1 MENTRNQ
8 DGIGAWELLAAS
20 FGTSYQDTRCRTI
33 GAIEEDLEQ
42 AFPEYSVRRG
52 FTSRMIIN
60 RVKTR
65 DQIVIDSLEEAC
77 RTIGAIEEDLEQAFP
92 EYSVRRGFTSR
103 MIINRVKTRDQ
114 IVIDSLE
121 EALRRAADNGVKRLI
136 VQPTHIMDG
145 FEYTALADKVAEYSR
160 FFEAAAVGKPLLSS
174 EGDFQAVVQALI
186 EETEEYDD
194 GETAFCFMG
203 HGTEAQANQVYR
215 KLQEMFL
222 AAGQENYF
230 IGTEETEEY
239 DDGETA
245 FCFMGHGTEAQ
256 ANQVYRKLQEMF
268 LAAGQENYFIGTVEA
283 EPALEEVLAQVK
295 KGSYKRA
302 VLQPLMIVAGD
313 HANNDMA
320 GEEEGSWKQAFE
332 EAGYEVSCILRGLGE
347 LEKIRQL
354 FVKHAKEAES
364 CLLAV

>member
-8 DGIGAWELLAAS
+8 DGIGEKELLAAS
-20 FGTSYQDTRCRTI
+20 FGTSYQETRCRTI
-33 GAIEEDLEQ
+33 GAIEEELEQ
-42 AFPEYSVRRG
+42 AFPGYSVRRG

-65 DQIVIDSLEEAC
+65 DQII
-77 RTIGAIEEDLEQAFP
+77 
-92 EYSVRRGFTSR
+92 
-103 MIINRVKTRDQ
+103 
-114 IVIDSLE
+114 IDSLE
-121 EALRRAADNGVKRLI
+121 EALKRAADNKVRHLI
-136 VQPTHIMDG
+136 VQPTHMMDG
-145 FEYTALADKVAEYSR
+145 FEYMALVNKVEEYSNQ
-160 FFEAAAVGKPLLSS
+160 FEQTAVGKPLLSA
-174 EGDFQAVVQALI
+174 EEDFQAVIQALI

-215 KLQEMFL
+215 KLQEMFR
-222 AAGQENYF
+222 AAG
-230 IGTEETEEY
+230 
-239 DDGETA
+239 
-245 FCFMGHGTEAQ
+245 H
-256 ANQVYRKLQEMF
+256 
-268 LAAGQENYFIGTVEA
+268 ENYFIGTVEA

-295 KGSYKRA
+295 EGSYKRA

-347 LEKIRQL
+347 LEKIRQI

-364 CLLAV
+364 CLSAVR

>member
-1 MENTRNQ
+1 MLFRSGGFLAIGRDIIFLHLIVISLIQCYYYLYTYLKQNETEDASLENTRNQ

-65 DQIVIDSLEEAC
+65 DQIA
-77 RTIGAIEEDLEQAFP
+77 
-92 EYSVRRGFTSR
+92 
-103 MIINRVKTRDQ
+103 
-114 IVIDSLE
+114 IDSLE

-136 VQPTHIMDG
+136 VQPTHMMDG

-194 GETAFCFMG
+194 KETAFCFMG
-203 HGTEAQANQVYR
+203 HGTEAQANHVYR

-222 AAGQENYF
+222 AAG
-230 IGTEETEEY
+230 
-239 DDGETA
+239 
-245 FCFMGHGTEAQ
+245 H
-256 ANQVYRKLQEMF
+256 
-268 LAAGQENYFIGTVEA
+268 ENYFIGTVEA

-320 GEEEGSWKQAFE
+320 GDEEGSWKRAFE
-332 EAGYEVSCILRGLGE
+332 EAGYEVSCILKGLGE
-347 LEKIRQL
+347 LEKIRRI
-354 FVKHAKEAES
+354 FVRHAKEAES
-364 CLLAV
+364 SLSEA

>member
-1 MENTRNQ
+1 MAIGRDIIFLHLIVISLIQCYYYLYTYLKQNETEDASLENTRNQ
-8 DGIGAWELLAAS
+8 DGIGEKELLAAS

-65 DQIVIDSLEEAC
+65 DQIA
-77 RTIGAIEEDLEQAFP
+77 
-92 EYSVRRGFTSR
+92 
-103 MIINRVKTRDQ
+103 
-114 IVIDSLE
+114 IDSLE

-136 VQPTHIMDG
+136 VQPTHMMDG

-222 AAGQENYF
+222 AAG
-230 IGTEETEEY
+230 
-239 DDGETA
+239 
-245 FCFMGHGTEAQ
+245 H
-256 ANQVYRKLQEMF
+256 
-268 LAAGQENYFIGTVEA
+268 ENYFIGTVEA

-320 GEEEGSWKQAFE
+320 GDEEGSWKRAFE

-347 LEKIRQL
+347 LEKIRRI
-354 FVKHAKEAES
+354 FIKHAKEAES

>member
-1 MENTRNQ
+1 MAIGRDIIFLHLIVISLIQCYYYLYTYLKQNETEDTSLENTRNQ

-65 DQIVIDSLEEAC
+65 DQIVIDSLEEA
-77 RTIGAIEEDLEQAFP
+77 
-92 EYSVRRGFTSR
+92 
-103 MIINRVKTRDQ
+103 
-114 IVIDSLE
+114 
-121 EALRRAADNGVKRLI
+121 LRRAADNGVKRLI
-136 VQPTHIMDG
+136 VQPTHMMDG

-174 EGDFQAVVQALI
+174 EGDFQAVIQAL
-186 EETEEYDD
+186 
-194 GETAFCFMG
+194 
-203 HGTEAQANQVYR
+203 
-215 KLQEMFL
+215 
-222 AAGQENYF
+222 
-230 IGTEETEEY
+230 TEETEEY

-256 ANQVYRKLQEMF
+256 ANHVYRKLQEMF
-268 LAAGQENYFIGTVEA
+268 LAAGHENYFIGTVEA

-320 GEEEGSWKQAFE
+320 GDEEGSWKRAFE

-347 LEKIRQL
+347 LEKIRRI
-354 FVKHAKEAES
+354 FVRHAKEAES
-364 CLLAV
+364 SLSEA

>member
-1 MENTRNQ
+1 MAIGRDIIFLHLIVISLIQCYYYLYTYLKQNETEDTSLENTRNQ

-65 DQIVIDSLEEAC
+65 DQIA
-77 RTIGAIEEDLEQAFP
+77 
-92 EYSVRRGFTSR
+92 
-103 MIINRVKTRDQ
+103 
-114 IVIDSLE
+114 IDSLE

-136 VQPTHIMDG
+136 VQPTHMMDG

-203 HGTEAQANQVYR
+203 HGTEAQANHVYR

-222 AAGQENYF
+222 AAG
-230 IGTEETEEY
+230 
-239 DDGETA
+239 
-245 FCFMGHGTEAQ
+245 H
-256 ANQVYRKLQEMF
+256 
-268 LAAGQENYFIGTVEA
+268 ENYFIGTVEA

-320 GEEEGSWKQAFE
+320 GDEEGSWKRAFE

-347 LEKIRQL
+347 LEKIRRI
-354 FVKHAKEAES
+354 FIKHAKEAES

>member
-1 MENTRNQ
+1 MAIGRDIIFLHLIVISLIQCYYYLYTYLKQNETEDASLENTRNQ
-8 DGIGAWELLAAS
+8 DGIGEKELLAAS
-20 FGTSYQDTRCRTI
+20 FGTSYQDTR
-33 GAIEEDLEQ
+33 
-42 AFPEYSVRRG
+42 
-52 FTSRMIIN
+52 
-60 RVKTR
+60 
-65 DQIVIDSLEEAC
+65 C

-136 VQPTHIMDG
+136 VQPTHMMDG

-174 EGDFQAVVQALI
+174 EGDFQAVIQAL
-186 EETEEYDD
+186 
-194 GETAFCFMG
+194 
-203 HGTEAQANQVYR
+203 
-215 KLQEMFL
+215 
-222 AAGQENYF
+222 
-230 IGTEETEEY
+230 TEETEEY

-256 ANQVYRKLQEMF
+256 ANHVYRKLQEMF
-268 LAAGQENYFIGTVEA
+268 LAAGHENYFIGTVEA

-320 GEEEGSWKQAFE
+320 GDEEGSWKRAFE

-347 LEKIRQL
+347 LEKIRRI
-354 FVKHAKEAES
+354 FIKHAKEAES
-364 CLLAV
+364 SLSEA

>member
-1 MENTRNQ
+1 MLFFLHLIVISLIQCYYYLYTYLKQNETEDTSLENTRNQ

-65 DQIVIDSLEEAC
+65 DQIVIDSLEEA
-77 RTIGAIEEDLEQAFP
+77 
-92 EYSVRRGFTSR
+92 
-103 MIINRVKTRDQ
+103 
-114 IVIDSLE
+114 
-121 EALRRAADNGVKRLI
+121 LRRAADNGVKRLI
-136 VQPTHIMDG
+136 VQPTHMMDG

-174 EGDFQAVVQALI
+174 EGDFQAVIQAL
-186 EETEEYDD
+186 
-194 GETAFCFMG
+194 
-203 HGTEAQANQVYR
+203 
-215 KLQEMFL
+215 
-222 AAGQENYF
+222 
-230 IGTEETEEY
+230 TEETEEY

-256 ANQVYRKLQEMF
+256 ANHVYRKLQEMF
-268 LAAGQENYFIGTVEA
+268 LAAGHENYFIGTVEA

-320 GEEEGSWKQAFE
+320 GDEEGSWKRAFE
-332 EAGYEVSCILRGLGE
+332 EAGYEVSCILKGLGE
-347 LEKIRQL
+347 LEKIRRI
-354 FVKHAKEAES
+354 FVRHAKEAES
-364 CLLAV
+364 SLSEA

>member
-8 DGIGAWELLAAS
+8 DGIGEKELLAAS
-20 FGTSYQDTRCRTI
+20 FGTSYQDTR
-33 GAIEEDLEQ
+33 
-42 AFPEYSVRRG
+42 
-52 FTSRMIIN
+52 
-60 RVKTR
+60 
-65 DQIVIDSLEEAC
+65 C

-136 VQPTHIMDG
+136 VQPTHMMDG

-194 GETAFCFMG
+194 KETAFCFMG

-222 AAGQENYF
+222 AAG
-230 IGTEETEEY
+230 
-239 DDGETA
+239 
-245 FCFMGHGTEAQ
+245 H
-256 ANQVYRKLQEMF
+256 
-268 LAAGQENYFIGTVEA
+268 ENYFIGTVEA

-320 GEEEGSWKQAFE
+320 GDEEGSWKRAFE
-332 EAGYEVSCILRGLGE
+332 EAGYEVSCILKGLGE
-347 LEKIRQL
+347 LEKIRRI
-354 FVKHAKEAES
+354 FVRHAKEAES
-364 CLLAV
+364 SLSEA

>member
-1 MENTRNQ
+1 MAIGRDIIFLHLIVISLIQCYYYLYTYLKQNETEDASLENTRNQ
-8 DGIGAWELLAAS
+8 DGIGEKELLAAS
-20 FGTSYQDTRCRTI
+20 FGTSYQDTR
-33 GAIEEDLEQ
+33 
-42 AFPEYSVRRG
+42 
-52 FTSRMIIN
+52 
-60 RVKTR
+60 
-65 DQIVIDSLEEAC
+65 C

-136 VQPTHIMDG
+136 VQPTHMMDG

-194 GETAFCFMG
+194 KETAFCFMG
-203 HGTEAQANQVYR
+203 HGTEAQANHVYR

-222 AAGQENYF
+222 AAG
-230 IGTEETEEY
+230 
-239 DDGETA
+239 
-245 FCFMGHGTEAQ
+245 H
-256 ANQVYRKLQEMF
+256 
-268 LAAGQENYFIGTVEA
+268 ENYFIGTVEA

-320 GEEEGSWKQAFE
+320 GDEEGSWKRAFE
-332 EAGYEVSCILRGLGE
+332 EAGYEVSCILKGLGE
-347 LEKIRQL
+347 LEKIRRI
-354 FVKHAKEAES
+354 FVRHAKEAES
-364 CLLAV
+364 SLSEA

>member
-1 MENTRNQ
+1 MLLAWGLFVAIRRDIIFLHLIVISLIQCYYYLYTYLKQNETEDTSLENTRNQ

-65 DQIVIDSLEEAC
+65 DQIA
-77 RTIGAIEEDLEQAFP
+77 
-92 EYSVRRGFTSR
+92 
-103 MIINRVKTRDQ
+103 
-114 IVIDSLE
+114 IDSLE

-136 VQPTHIMDG
+136 VQPTHMMDG

-174 EGDFQAVVQALI
+174 EGDFQAVIQAL
-186 EETEEYDD
+186 
-194 GETAFCFMG
+194 
-203 HGTEAQANQVYR
+203 
-215 KLQEMFL
+215 
-222 AAGQENYF
+222 
-230 IGTEETEEY
+230 TEETEEY

-268 LAAGQENYFIGTVEA
+268 LAAGHENYFIGTVEA

-320 GEEEGSWKQAFE
+320 GDEEGSWKRAFE

-347 LEKIRQL
+347 LEKIRRI
-354 FVKHAKEAES
+354 FVRHAKEAES
-364 CLLAV
+364 SLSEA

>member
-65 DQIVIDSLEEAC
+65 DQIVIDSLEEA
-77 RTIGAIEEDLEQAFP
+77 
-92 EYSVRRGFTSR
+92 
-103 MIINRVKTRDQ
+103 
-114 IVIDSLE
+114 
-121 EALRRAADNGVKRLI
+121 LRRAADNGVKRLI
-136 VQPTHIMDG
+136 VQPTHMMDG

-215 KLQEMFL
+215 KLQEMFR
-222 AAGQENYF
+222 AAG
-230 IGTEETEEY
+230 
-239 DDGETA
+239 
-245 FCFMGHGTEAQ
+245 H
-256 ANQVYRKLQEMF
+256 
-268 LAAGQENYFIGTVEA
+268 ENYFIGTVEA

-320 GEEEGSWKQAFE
+320 GDEEGSWKRAFE

-347 LEKIRQL
+347 LEKIRRI
-354 FVKHAKEAES
+354 FIKHAREAES
-364 CLLAV
+364 GLSAV

>member
-1 MENTRNQ
+1 MAIGRDIIFLHLIVISLIQCYYYLYTYLKQNETEDASLENTRNQ

-65 DQIVIDSLEEAC
+65 DQIA
-77 RTIGAIEEDLEQAFP
+77 
-92 EYSVRRGFTSR
+92 
-103 MIINRVKTRDQ
+103 
-114 IVIDSLE
+114 IDSLE

-136 VQPTHIMDG
+136 VQPTHMMDG

-222 AAGQENYF
+222 AAG
-230 IGTEETEEY
+230 
-239 DDGETA
+239 
-245 FCFMGHGTEAQ
+245 H
-256 ANQVYRKLQEMF
+256 
-268 LAAGQENYFIGTVEA
+268 ENYFIGTVEA

-320 GEEEGSWKQAFE
+320 GDEEGSWKRAFE

-347 LEKIRQL
+347 LEKIRRI
-354 FVKHAKEAES
+354 FIKHAKEAES

>member
-1 MENTRNQ
+1 MAIGRDIIFLHLIVISLIQCYYYLYTYLKQNETEDTSLENTRNQ

-33 GAIEEDLEQ
+33 GAIEEELER

-65 DQIVIDSLEEAC
+65 DQIA
-77 RTIGAIEEDLEQAFP
+77 
-92 EYSVRRGFTSR
+92 
-103 MIINRVKTRDQ
+103 
-114 IVIDSLE
+114 IDSLE
-121 EALRRAADNGVKRLI
+121 EALKRAADNKVRHLI
-136 VQPTHIMDG
+136 VQPTHMMDG
-145 FEYTALADKVAEYSR
+145 FEYTALVNKVEEYSHQ
-160 FFEAAAVGKPLLSS
+160 FERTAVGKPLLSS
-174 EGDFQAVVQALI
+174 EEDFQAVVQALI

-203 HGTEAQANQVYR
+203 HGTEAQANHVYR

-222 AAGQENYF
+222 AAG
-230 IGTEETEEY
+230 
-239 DDGETA
+239 
-245 FCFMGHGTEAQ
+245 H
-256 ANQVYRKLQEMF
+256 
-268 LAAGQENYFIGTVEA
+268 ENYFIGTVEA

-320 GEEEGSWKQAFE
+320 GDEEGSWKRAFE

-347 LEKIRQL
+347 LEKIRRI
-354 FVKHAKEAES
+354 FIKHAKEAES

>member
-1 MENTRNQ
+1 MAIGRDIIFLHLIVISLIQCYYYLYTYLKQNETEDTSLENTRNQ

-65 DQIVIDSLEEAC
+65 DQIVIDSLEEA
-77 RTIGAIEEDLEQAFP
+77 
-92 EYSVRRGFTSR
+92 
-103 MIINRVKTRDQ
+103 
-114 IVIDSLE
+114 
-121 EALRRAADNGVKRLI
+121 LRRAADNGVKRLI
-136 VQPTHIMDG
+136 VQPTHMMDG

-222 AAGQENYF
+222 AAG
-230 IGTEETEEY
+230 
-239 DDGETA
+239 
-245 FCFMGHGTEAQ
+245 H
-256 ANQVYRKLQEMF
+256 
-268 LAAGQENYFIGTVEA
+268 ENYFIGTVEA

-320 GEEEGSWKQAFE
+320 GDEEGSWKRAFE
-332 EAGYEVSCILRGLGE
+332 EAGYEVSCILKGLGE
-347 LEKIRQL
+347 LEKIRRI
-354 FVKHAKEAES
+354 FVRHAKEAES
-364 CLLAV
+364 SLSEA

>member
-1 MENTRNQ
+1 MAIGRDIIFLHLIVISLIQCYYYLYTYLKQNETEDASLENTRNQ
-8 DGIGAWELLAAS
+8 DGIGEKELLAAS
-20 FGTSYQDTRCRTI
+20 FGTSYQDTR
-33 GAIEEDLEQ
+33 
-42 AFPEYSVRRG
+42 
-52 FTSRMIIN
+52 
-60 RVKTR
+60 
-65 DQIVIDSLEEAC
+65 C

-136 VQPTHIMDG
+136 VQPTHMMDG

-203 HGTEAQANQVYR
+203 HGTEAQANHVYR

-222 AAGQENYF
+222 AAG
-230 IGTEETEEY
+230 
-239 DDGETA
+239 
-245 FCFMGHGTEAQ
+245 H
-256 ANQVYRKLQEMF
+256 
-268 LAAGQENYFIGTVEA
+268 ENYFIGTVEA

-320 GEEEGSWKQAFE
+320 GDEEGSWKRAFE

-347 LEKIRQL
+347 LEKIRRI
-354 FVKHAKEAES
+354 FIKHAKEAES
-364 CLLAV
+364 SLSEA

>member
-1 MENTRNQ
+1 MAIGRDIIFLHLIVISLIQCYYYLYTYLKQNETEDASLENTRNQ
-8 DGIGAWELLAAS
+8 DGIGEKELLAAS

-65 DQIVIDSLEEAC
+65 DQIA
-77 RTIGAIEEDLEQAFP
+77 
-92 EYSVRRGFTSR
+92 
-103 MIINRVKTRDQ
+103 
-114 IVIDSLE
+114 IDSLE

-136 VQPTHIMDG
+136 VQPTHMMDG

-194 GETAFCFMG
+194 KETAFCFMG
-203 HGTEAQANQVYR
+203 HGTEAQANHVYR

-222 AAGQENYF
+222 AAG
-230 IGTEETEEY
+230 
-239 DDGETA
+239 
-245 FCFMGHGTEAQ
+245 H
-256 ANQVYRKLQEMF
+256 
-268 LAAGQENYFIGTVEA
+268 ENYFIGTVEA

-320 GEEEGSWKQAFE
+320 GDEEGSWKRAFE
-332 EAGYEVSCILRGLGE
+332 EAGYEVSCILKGLGE
-347 LEKIRQL
+347 LEKIRRI
-354 FVKHAKEAES
+354 FVRHAKEAES
-364 CLLAV
+364 SLSEA

>member
-8 DGIGAWELLAAS
+8 DGIGEKELLAAS
-20 FGTSYQDTRCRTI
+20 FGTSYQETRCRTI
-33 GAIEEDLEQ
+33 GAIEEELEQ
-42 AFPEYSVRRG
+42 AFPGYSVRRG

-60 RVKTR
+60 RVKTK
-65 DQIVIDSLEEAC
+65 DQII
-77 RTIGAIEEDLEQAFP
+77 
-92 EYSVRRGFTSR
+92 
-103 MIINRVKTRDQ
+103 
-114 IVIDSLE
+114 IDSLE
-121 EALRRAADNGVKRLI
+121 EALKRAADNKVRHLI
-136 VQPTHIMDG
+136 VQPTHMMDG
-145 FEYTALADKVAEYSR
+145 FEYMALVNKVEEYSNQ
-160 FFEAAAVGKPLLSS
+160 FEQTAVGKPLLSA
-174 EGDFQAVVQALI
+174 EEDFQAVIQAL
-186 EETEEYDD
+186 
-194 GETAFCFMG
+194 
-203 HGTEAQANQVYR
+203 
-215 KLQEMFL
+215 
-222 AAGQENYF
+222 
-230 IGTEETEEY
+230 TEETEEY

-268 LAAGQENYFIGTVEA
+268 RAAGHENYFIGTVEA

-295 KGSYKRA
+295 EGSYKRA

-347 LEKIRQL
+347 LEKIRQI

-364 CLLAV
+364 CLSAVR

>member
-1 MENTRNQ
+1 MAIGRDIIFLHLIVISLIQCYYYLYTYLKQNETEDTSLENTRNQ

-65 DQIVIDSLEEAC
+65 DQIVIDSLEEA
-77 RTIGAIEEDLEQAFP
+77 
-92 EYSVRRGFTSR
+92 
-103 MIINRVKTRDQ
+103 
-114 IVIDSLE
+114 
-121 EALRRAADNGVKRLI
+121 LRRAADNGVKRLI
-136 VQPTHIMDG
+136 VQPTHMMDG

-194 GETAFCFMG
+194 KETAFCFMG
-203 HGTEAQANQVYR
+203 HGTEAQANHVYR

-222 AAGQENYF
+222 AAG
-230 IGTEETEEY
+230 
-239 DDGETA
+239 
-245 FCFMGHGTEAQ
+245 H
-256 ANQVYRKLQEMF
+256 
-268 LAAGQENYFIGTVEA
+268 ENYFIGTVEA

-320 GEEEGSWKQAFE
+320 GDEEGSWKRAFE

-347 LEKIRQL
+347 LEKIRRI
-354 FVKHAKEAES
+354 FIKHAKEAES
-364 CLLAV
+364 CLSAV

>member
-1 MENTRNQ
+1 MAIGRDIIFLHLIVISLIQCYYYLYTYLKQNETEDTSLENTRNQ
-8 DGIGAWELLAAS
+8 DGIGEKELLAAS

-33 GAIEEDLEQ
+33 GAIEEELE
-42 AFPEYSVRRG
+42 R
-52 FTSRMIIN
+52 
-60 RVKTR
+60 
-65 DQIVIDSLEEAC
+65 
-77 RTIGAIEEDLEQAFP
+77 AFP

-136 VQPTHIMDG
+136 VQPTHMMDG

-222 AAGQENYF
+222 AAG
-230 IGTEETEEY
+230 
-239 DDGETA
+239 
-245 FCFMGHGTEAQ
+245 H
-256 ANQVYRKLQEMF
+256 
-268 LAAGQENYFIGTVEA
+268 ENYFIGTVEA

-320 GEEEGSWKQAFE
+320 GDEEGSWKRAFE

-347 LEKIRQL
+347 LEKIRRI
-354 FVKHAKEAES
+354 FVRHAKEAES
-364 CLLAV
+364 SLSEA

>member
-1 MENTRNQ
+1 MAIGRDIIFLHLIVISLIQCYYYLYTYLKQNETEDASLENTRNQ

-65 DQIVIDSLEEAC
+65 DQIA
-77 RTIGAIEEDLEQAFP
+77 
-92 EYSVRRGFTSR
+92 
-103 MIINRVKTRDQ
+103 
-114 IVIDSLE
+114 IDSLE

-136 VQPTHIMDG
+136 VQPTHMMDG

-194 GETAFCFMG
+194 KETAFCFMG
-203 HGTEAQANQVYR
+203 HGTEAQANHVYR

-222 AAGQENYF
+222 AAG
-230 IGTEETEEY
+230 
-239 DDGETA
+239 
-245 FCFMGHGTEAQ
+245 H
-256 ANQVYRKLQEMF
+256 
-268 LAAGQENYFIGTVEA
+268 ENYFIGTVEA

-320 GEEEGSWKQAFE
+320 GDEEGSWKRAFE
-332 EAGYEVSCILRGLGE
+332 EAGYEVSCILKGLGE
-347 LEKIRQL
+347 LEKIRRI
-354 FVKHAKEAES
+354 FVRHAKEAES
-364 CLLAV
+364 SLSEA

>member
-1 MENTRNQ
+1 MAIGRDIIFLHLIVISLIQCYYYLYTYLKQNETEDTSLENTRNQ
-8 DGIGAWELLAAS
+8 DGIGEKELLAAS

-33 GAIEEDLEQ
+33 GAIEEELE
-42 AFPEYSVRRG
+42 R
-52 FTSRMIIN
+52 
-60 RVKTR
+60 
-65 DQIVIDSLEEAC
+65 
-77 RTIGAIEEDLEQAFP
+77 AFP

-136 VQPTHIMDG
+136 VQPTHMMDG

-222 AAGQENYF
+222 AAG
-230 IGTEETEEY
+230 
-239 DDGETA
+239 
-245 FCFMGHGTEAQ
+245 H
-256 ANQVYRKLQEMF
+256 
-268 LAAGQENYFIGTVEA
+268 ENYFIGTVEA

-320 GEEEGSWKQAFE
+320 GDEEGSWKRAFE
-332 EAGYEVSCILRGLGE
+332 EAGYEVSCILKGLGE
-347 LEKIRQL
+347 LEKIRRI
-354 FVKHAKEAES
+354 FVRHAKEAES
-364 CLLAV
+364 SLSEA

>member
-1 MENTRNQ
+1 MAIGRDIIFLHLIVISLIQCYYYLYTYLKQNETEDTSLENTRNQ
-8 DGIGAWELLAAS
+8 DGIGEKELLAAS

-33 GAIEEDLEQ
+33 GAIEEELE
-42 AFPEYSVRRG
+42 R
-52 FTSRMIIN
+52 
-60 RVKTR
+60 
-65 DQIVIDSLEEAC
+65 
-77 RTIGAIEEDLEQAFP
+77 AFP

-136 VQPTHIMDG
+136 VQPTHMMDG

-194 GETAFCFMG
+194 KETAFCFMG

-222 AAGQENYF
+222 AAG
-230 IGTEETEEY
+230 
-239 DDGETA
+239 
-245 FCFMGHGTEAQ
+245 H
-256 ANQVYRKLQEMF
+256 
-268 LAAGQENYFIGTVEA
+268 ENYFIGTVEA

-320 GEEEGSWKQAFE
+320 GDEEGSWKRAFE
-332 EAGYEVSCILRGLGE
+332 EAGYEVSCILKGLGE
-347 LEKIRQL
+347 LEKIRRI
-354 FVKHAKEAES
+354 FVRHAKEAES
-364 CLLAV
+364 SLSEA